1 MKPIKQAF
9 SDNHYRLALIKPYI
23 GRMLL
28 GLLFMTIAIAIQ
40 LSFPSAIAYF
50 IDNASGQ
57 QDTAWL
63 STAASIMLIL
73 FVIYCLA
80 TALRYYLF
88 ESTGTLLV
96 MSIRRQLHRAII
108 DHPISF
114 FDTHKVGELSS
125 RLSSD
130 VEAIKAS
137 LSMGLAIGLR
147 SILTCVGGTIM
158 LLTISVQLTLI
169 VLLVVPVSI
178 KLAKWLGHKTRSQS
192 KAVQDSMANSLQ
204 LAQENFANVRLV
216 HAFNQQEKSNQK
228 YNLACEQAQQHSL
241 TNARLFSL
249 FQGLSTFITY
259 SLILVTLW
267 IGGQLIAT
275 GAMSVGE
282 LTSFVIYAGMV
293 AAAASNLS
301 GFWGEWMRAVGA
313 TERVFEMLNNAAAK
327 AQLTAN
333 SQPPLKE
340 ALSKEALSTGVLSKG
355 ELSFEQVNFNYPGRA
370 NETALEQFNLNIKS
384 GEKIAIV
391 GPSGAGKSTVAKL
404 LLGFYC
410 PSSGT
415 IKFDGIEAQHYSID
429 LIREAIATVE
439 QEPTLFNGTILD
451 NIGYAFENPE
461 QHIEQIQT
469 AAKLANADDFINQF
483 KHGYQTMVGERG
495 AQLSG
500 GQKQR
505 IAIARALIKNPKI
518 LILDE
523 ATSALDAQSEQ
534 QVQLALENLMKGRTT
549 IMIAH
554 RYSTIATADK
564 LVVMQDGKIAQFGT
578 HEQLFSDKNGL
589 YFQLMTHQITAN
601 AA

>member
-1 MKPIKQAF
+1 MKPIKKAL
-9 SDNHYRLALIKPYI
+9 SNKLNNNHIRLALIKPYI
-23 GRMLL
+23 GRMSL
-28 GLLFMTIAIAIQ
+28 GLLFMAIAIFIQ
-40 LSFPSAIAYF
+40 LSLPWAIAYF
-50 IDNASGQ
+50 IDNVSGQ

-63 STAASIMLIL
+63 TRAASLMLIL
-73 FVIYCLA
+73 FIIYCLA

-147 SILTCVGGTIM
+147 SILTCVGGTVM
-158 LLTISVQLTLI
+158 LLTTSVQLTLI
-169 VLLVVPVSI
+169 VLLVIPVSI
-178 KLAKWLGHKTRSQS
+178 KLAKWLGYKTRKQS

-216 HAFNQQEKSNQK
+216 HAFNQQHKSNQK
-228 YNLACEQAQQHSL
+228 YNLACQQAQQHTL

-267 IGGQLIAT
+267 IGAQLIAT
-275 GAMSVGE
+275 GAISVGE

-313 TERVFEMLNNAAAK
+313 TQRVFDMLNYKPTRAH
-327 AQLTAN
+327 QTVQQTAN
-333 SQPPLKE
+333 SLY
-340 ALSKEALSTGVLSKG
+340 LSKG

-370 NETALEQFNLNIKS
+370 NETALEQFNLDIKS

-410 PSSGT
+410 PNSGT
-415 IKFDGIEAQHYSID
+415 IKFDGIDAQRYPIEN
-429 LIREAIATVE
+429 IRETIATVE
-439 QEPTLFNGTILD
+439 QEPTLFNGTILE
-451 NIGYAFENPE
+451 NIGYTFKNPE
-461 QHIEQIQT
+461 QHIEQIQA
-469 AAKLANADDFINQF
+469 AAKLANAEDFINEF
-483 KHGYQTMVGERG
+483 KDGYQTMVGERG

-578 HEQLFSDKNGL
+578 HEQLFSDKSGL
-589 YFQLMTHQITAN
+589 YFQLMTNQITAN